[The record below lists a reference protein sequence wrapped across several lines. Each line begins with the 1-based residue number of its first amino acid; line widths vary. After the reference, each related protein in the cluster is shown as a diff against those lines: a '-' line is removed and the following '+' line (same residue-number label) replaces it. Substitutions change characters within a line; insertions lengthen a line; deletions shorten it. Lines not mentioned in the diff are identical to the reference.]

1 MVWCAASGAAHRPAV
16 VEAGVVD
23 EEGGC
28 AQFGGEGAG
37 GLGRASDRHD
47 GDAAWR
53 ERAGRHGADAGTGAG
68 DEDGFTGQVLRHDA
82 PLGRGDSASI
92 QTKSFVCKMGGVR
105 RTADQARADIL
116 KAAQEEFARYGV
128 DGARID
134 RIAKQAGA
142 SKERLYTYFGDK
154 QELFD
159 EVIRRA
165 VEQVYSA
172 VRVQDDDLV
181 AYAGQLVAHF
191 LTHPANLRM
200 LSWTRLEEQ
209 CERALLL
216 DAVAAHGAE
225 KVEAVRRAQATGR
238 VDDGWDPA
246 ELLSLILAISSYW
259 ATASGPDPAR
269 TARYRAT
276 VEEAVRRIIEPK
288 PNQ

>member
-1 MVWCAASGAAHRPAV
+1 M
-16 VEAGVVD
+16 
-23 EEGGC
+23 
-28 AQFGGEGAG
+28 
-37 GLGRASDRHD
+37 
-47 GDAAWR
+47 
-53 ERAGRHGADAGTGAG
+53 
-68 DEDGFTGQVLRHDA
+68 
-82 PLGRGDSASI
+82 
-92 QTKSFVCKMGGVR
+92 R

-116 KAAQEEFARYGV
+116 KAAQQEFARYGV

-159 EVIRRA
+159 QVIRQA
-165 VEQVYSA
+165 VEQVHSA
-172 VRVQDDDLV
+172 ERIEDDDLV
-181 AYAGQLVAHF
+181 AYAGQLVDHF
-191 LTHPANLRM
+191 LTHPENLRM

-216 DAVAAHGAE
+216 DTVAALQAD
-225 KVEAVRRAQATGR
+225 KAEAVRRAQAAGR

-246 ELLSLILAISSYW
+246 ELLSLIMAIASYW
-259 ATASGPDPAR
+259 ATASGPDPAS

-288 PNQ
+288 PNP